1 MKLKGILPTG
11 SPRVWSS
18 WSDTRK
24 EKLRV
29 TLPFTSGQA
38 AGVDDAIHV
47 SEWNGACTAH
57 SCRRPS
63 WSRGRRFGARS
74 GAECEQPPA
83 RMMHAHN

>member
-1 MKLKGILPTG
+1 MKGILPTG

-38 AGVDDAIHV
+38 AGVDAAIHV

-57 SCRRPS
+57 SCHP
-63 WSRGRRFGARS
+63 GVEEGAS
-74 GAECEQPPA
+74 AHGAE
-83 RMMHAHN
+83 RNVSSLLHG